1 MWCDKLFSWAL
12 RTWKIGL
19 EDMEKKAFSRA
30 WFRSTDLWVMGPAR
44 FHCATLLASWILP
57 GTMERCLPNWLMQ
70 WQSCDWNNSQYL
82 QQAIQAIKMHLL
94 RRMPP
99 FMHLFMHCAW
109 ACGAMDNASDYGSED
124 SRFESWQARSP
135 ILRVQKSLQRKVW
148 DKSDKPSTSTRHS
161 VKDKGVLQ
169 NFINLLQHDC
179 LKYYSLCRK
188 DTMFSFQWDGV
199 NSRIVKSLQHPVF
212 PGGHPSK
219 Y

>member
-1 MWCDKLFSWAL
+1 MSSPASFRRKC
-12 RTWKIGL
+12 
-19 EDMEKKAFSRA
+19 FSRA

-44 FHCATLLASWILP
+44 FHCATLLHEMTGILHGLQMCP
-57 GTMERCLPNWLMQ
+57 GTRNRKFYPLWA
-70 WQSCDWNNSQYL
+70 QYTS
-82 QQAIQAIKMHLL
+82 
-94 RRMPP
+94 
-99 FMHLFMHCAW
+99 W
-109 ACGAMDNASDYGSED
+109 ARGAMDNASDYGSED